1 MNVPSLIEPVMSTV
15 GERFVGM
22 REDLIGSGKGS
33 SGCHQNVLYTHMK
46 NVNESINLYI
56 YGAGRSRNDQL
67 SGVVSVEENLPIIK

>member
-56 YGAGRSRNDQL
+56 YMGQGEAEMISSVGL
-67 SGVVSVEENLPIIK
+67 SVLRKTCPS